1 MAIQN
6 YQSIDGIDLWK
17 VYVNVRSKINPKLRA
32 QRKISGLKTAREAER
47 EEMRLVRE
55 CERELAEQES
65 KGESWGEVVLAFGQE
80 LKMNHQD
87 SVHQTTQSDY
97 ITSLK
102 IHTISWWDRAAATIT
117 RNDVKE
123 VLNQIRVNGHT
134 VSFQKRVRNLINRA
148 FNFGMDSGLIRDV
161 NASPVVGI
169 HLGKDQEKKPEILTI
184 SEIRRLLEAAKALN
198 SYWYPVWAMAL
209 MTGMR
214 NGELYALEFRDIDWE
229 GNSISVNKSYNGRL
243 KVIKS
248 TKAGYWRTV
257 PMSSEL
263 KAFLI
268 ELKKEAGTRSTVLR
282 HNHHWSRGMQAVEL
296 RKFCL
301 GLGLPSVRFH
311 ALRACFSTQ
320 LIRNGVPPI
329 QIQKICGWK
338 DLKTMQRYIRM
349 AGIEIEGATE
359 VLKVLPDSEI
369 AKKATEL
376 FSSEKSQKCA
386 KKI

>member
-6 YQSIDGIDLWK
+6 YLNDSGTALWK
-17 VYVNVRSKINPKLRA
+17 VYVNIRSKTNPKLRA
-32 QRKISGLKTAREAER
+32 QRKVSGLKSKREAER
-47 EEMRLVRE
+47 EEMKLVRE
-55 CERELAEQES
+55 CERELAEEES
-65 KGESWGEVVLAFGQE
+65 KGESWGAVVLAFDEE
-80 LKMNHQD
+80 LKTNHKD
-87 SVHQTTQSDY
+87 SLHQTTKEDY
-97 ITSLK
+97 IAALRNYTSA
-102 IHTISWWDRAAATIT
+102 WWDRAAATLC

-123 VLNQIRVNGHT
+123 VLNQIQAGGHT
-134 VSFQKRVRNLINRA
+134 VSYQKRIRNLINRA
-148 FNFGMDSGLIRDV
+148 FNFGIDSGLIRGV
-161 NASPVVGI
+161 PSSPVVGI
-169 HLGKDQEKKPEILTI
+169 HLGKDQEKKPEILNI
-184 SEIRRLLEAAKALN
+184 SEIRRLLEAAKQLN
-198 SYWYPVWAMAL
+198 SYWYPIWALAL

-214 NGELYALEFRDIDWE
+214 NGELYSLEFKDIDWE

-263 KAFLI
+263 RAFLLD
-268 ELKKEAGTRSTVLR
+268 LKKNAGDRKTVLK

-349 AGIEIEGATE
+349 AGIEIDGATE
-359 VLKVLPDSEI
+359 ILKVLPDSVV
-369 AKKATEL
+369 AQKATEL
-376 FSSEKSQKCA
+376 FGSGKEEQSA
-386 KKI
+386 

>member
-1 MAIQN
+1 MAIQT
-6 YQSIDGIDLWK
+6 YVDDSGKTLWK
-17 VYVNVRSKINPKLRA
+17 VYVNIRSKTKRKLRA
-32 QRKISGLKTAREAER
+32 QRKVSGLKTVREAEK

-55 CERELAEQES
+55 CERELAELES
-65 KGESWGEVVLAFGQE
+65 KGENWDAVVEAFGEE
-80 LKMNHQD
+80 LKLNHRD
-87 SVHQTTQSDY
+87 SVQQITQEDY
-97 ITSLK
+97 IAGLRK
-102 IHTISWWDRAAATIT
+102 HTAAWLDRAAATIS

-123 VLNQIRVNGHT
+123 VLNQIRASGHT
-134 VSFQKRVRNLINRA
+134 VSFQKRIRNLINRT
-148 FNFGMDSGLIRDV
+148 FNFGIDSGLIRDV
-161 NASPVVGI
+161 PSSPVVGI

-184 SEIRRLLEAAKALN
+184 SEIRRLLEAAKQLG
-198 SYWYPVWAMAL
+198 SYWYPIWALAL

-214 NGELYALEFRDIDWE
+214 NGELYSLEFKDIDWE

-243 KVIKS
+243 KEIKS

-263 KAFLI
+263 RAFLL
-268 ELKKEAGTRSTVLR
+268 ELKKNAGDRKTVLA
-282 HNHHWSRGMQAVEL
+282 HNHHWSRGMQASEL

-349 AGIEIEGATE
+349 AGIEIDGATE
-359 VLKVLPDSEI
+359 ILKVLPDSVVAE
-369 AKKATEL
+369 KAAEF
-376 FSSEKSQKCA
+376 FSSGKEKQSA
-386 KKI
+386 